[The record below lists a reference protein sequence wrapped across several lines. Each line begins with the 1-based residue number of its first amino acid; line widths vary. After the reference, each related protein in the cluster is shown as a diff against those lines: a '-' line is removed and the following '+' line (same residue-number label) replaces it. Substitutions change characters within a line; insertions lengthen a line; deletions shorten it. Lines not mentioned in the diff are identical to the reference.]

1 MSRRDVHPL
10 RQTARTDRT
19 MQKEINRILI
29 IRLSSLGDVILTTP
43 VIGAL
48 KAKFPHSELFF
59 LTKAQYGD
67 LLRNDPRISSLAEFD
82 PAGKDRGLSGFMS
95 LISELRSHDFDLLV
109 DLHSNLRSFLVRH
122 LVKSRIKLKHN
133 KRWLFRF
140 LMVHF
145 KFLKTRP
152 VSTVNS
158 YLEVLKQLN
167 VNTTENRILVFLNPE
182 DVAFSDHFLLEQ
194 QVKKDDIV
202 MGVHPGAKWETKRW
216 NEEKFARVCQSL
228 IEKLGCKIVL
238 LGDAGEAELVEEMG
252 RDIPTGQLI
261 KAIDLPLEKVMAVI
275 KRCDCLI
282 TNDSGPMHIASALG
296 VPVVAIFGP
305 THPKLGFAPVGSK
318 NVVLCADVRC
328 SPCSLHGEKRCGKRS
343 RFCMDLIEPDMVIE
357 AVERLLKEGK
367 SISKGA

>member
-1 MSRRDVHPL
+1 
-10 RQTARTDRT
+10 
-19 MQKEINRILI
+19 MQKEMKRILI

-43 VIGAL
+43 VIAAL

-59 LTKAQYGD
+59 LTKARYGD
-67 LLRNDPRISSLAEFD
+67 LLRNDPRISSLVEFD

-122 LVKSRIKLKHN
+122 LVKSRIKLKYN
-133 KRWLFRF
+133 KRWLSRF

-182 DVAFSDHFLLEQ
+182 DVDFSDHFLLEQ

-202 MGVHPGAKWETKRW
+202 VGVHPGAKWETKKW
-216 NEEKFARVCQSL
+216 DGGKFARVCQGL
-228 IEKLGCKIVL
+228 VDKLGCTIML
-238 LGDAGEAELVEEMG
+238 LGDAGEAKLVEEVG
-252 RDIPTGQLI
+252 KDIPAERLV
-261 KAIDLPLEKVMAVI
+261 KAVGLPLRKVMSLI
-275 KRCDCLI
+275 KRCDCFI

-305 THPKLGFAPVGSK
+305 THPKLGFAPVGSR
-318 NVVLCADVRC
+318 NVVLCADVKC
-328 SPCSLHGEKRCGKRS
+328 SPCSLHGEKRCSKKS

>member
-1 MSRRDVHPL
+1 
-10 RQTARTDRT
+10 
-19 MQKEINRILI
+19 MQKEMKKILI

-43 VIGAL
+43 VIAAL
-48 KAKFPHSELFF
+48 KAKFPHSELFL
-59 LTKAQYGD
+59 LTKARYGD
-67 LLRNDPRISSLAEFD
+67 LLRNDPRISSLVEFD

-109 DLHSNLRSFLVRH
+109 DLHANLRSFLIRY
-122 LVKSRIKLKHN
+122 LVKSRVKLKYR
-133 KRWLFRF
+133 KRWLRRL

-145 KFLKTRP
+145 KFLRTKAVR
-152 VSTVNS
+152 TVDS
-158 YLEVLKQLN
+158 YLEHLKKLGVQALERN
-167 VNTTENRILVFLNPE
+167 PLIFLSQE
-182 DVAFSDHFLLEQ
+182 DLGYADHFLLEQ

-202 MGVHPGAKWETKRW
+202 VGVHPGAKWETKRW
-216 NEEKFARVCQSL
+216 NEEKFARVCRSL
-228 IEKLGCKIVL
+228 AETPGYKILL
-238 LGDAGEAELVEEMG
+238 LGDESEAKLVGEIGKDVPDDRLV
-252 RDIPTGQLI
+252 
-261 KAIDLPLEKVMAVI
+261 KAVGFPLGKVMSLI
-275 KRCDCLI
+275 KRCDCFI

-305 THPKLGFAPVGSK
+305 THPKLGFAPVGSR
-318 NVVLCADVRC
+318 NLVLCADVKC

>member
-1 MSRRDVHPL
+1 M
-10 RQTARTDRT
+10 
-19 MQKEINRILI
+19 KRILI

-43 VIGAL
+43 VIAAL
-48 KAKFPHSELFF
+48 KVKFPHSELFF
-59 LTKAQYGD
+59 LSKARYGD
-67 LLRNDPRISSLAEFD
+67 LLRNDPRISSLVEFD
-82 PAGKDRGLSGFMS
+82 PAGKDKGLSGFIS

-109 DLHSNLRSFLVRH
+109 DLHSNLRSLLVRH
-122 LVKSRIKLKHN
+122 LVKSKIKLKYN
-133 KRWLFRF
+133 KRWLSRF

-182 DVAFSDHFLLEQ
+182 DVDFSDHFLLEQ

-202 MGVHPGAKWETKRW
+202 VGVHPGAKWETKRW
-216 NEEKFARVCQSL
+216 DGGKFARVCQSL
-228 IEKLGCKIVL
+228 VEKLGCKIVL
-238 LGDAGEAELVEEMG
+238 LGDAGEAKLVQLIG
-252 RDIPTGQLI
+252 KDIPTERLV
-261 KAIDLPLEKVMAVI
+261 KAVGLPLGRVMSLI

-282 TNDSGPMHIASALG
+282 TNDSGPMHIASALR

-318 NVVLCADVRC
+318 NVVLCADVKC
-328 SPCSLHGEKRCGKRS
+328 SPCSLHGEKRCSKKYI
-343 RFCMDLIEPDMVIE
+343 FCMDLIKPDMVIE

>member
-1 MSRRDVHPL
+1 
-10 RQTARTDRT
+10 
-19 MQKEINRILI
+19 MQKEMKRILI

-59 LTKAQYGD
+59 LTKARYGD
-67 LLRNDPRISSLAEFD
+67 LLRNDPRIFSLVEFD

-109 DLHSNLRSFLVRH
+109 DLHANLRSFLIRH
-122 LVKSRIKLKHN
+122 LVKSRVKLKSR
-133 KRWLFRF
+133 KRWLSRF

-182 DVAFSDHFLLEQ
+182 DVDFSDHFLLEQ

-202 MGVHPGAKWETKRW
+202 VGVHPGAKWDTKRW
-216 NEEKFARVCQSL
+216 DEEKFARVCRSL
-228 IEKLGCKIVL
+228 AETPGYKILL
-238 LGDAGEAELVEEMG
+238 LGDESEAKLIGEIGKDVPDDRLVKVVG
-252 RDIPTGQLI
+252 
-261 KAIDLPLEKVMAVI
+261 LPLGKVLSLI
-275 KRCDCLI
+275 KRCDCFI

-305 THPKLGFAPVGSK
+305 THPKLGFAPVGSRD
-318 NVVLCADVRC
+318 VVLCADVKC

-367 SISKGA
+367 SISKGT